1 MSKLATFTIV
11 ILGLAVMCMAAG
23 ALASAAAEGAEA
35 WAMVENARAIQDL
48 AGVMQTQ
55 AVGLLLALACMGML
69 AAVAVVGVVAVALR
83 RLPSPGGEDTAAPL
97 PMKGEGSHR
106 PGDALL
112 MAEPAEDLVLFDKL
126 MKDQVWWPK

>member
-35 WAMVENARAIQDL
+35 WALAENARAIQDL

-55 AVGLLLALACMGML
+55 AVGLLLALACTSGL
-69 AAVAVVGVVAVALR
+69 GAVGVVGMAAVGVLALR
-83 RLPSPGGEDTAAPL
+83 RLPSPPTLPSPPAPL
-97 PMKGEGSHR
+97 PKKGEGR
-106 PGDALL
+106 LL
-112 MAEPAEDLVLFDKL
+112 AEPMEDLVFIERL
-126 MKDQVWWPK
+126 MQDEKVWWPK